1 MWITWRRST
10 VEAGL
15 FDSDVL
21 LDVLAQRQ
29 PFVFAS
35 AQALNRVT
43 QPQVQGYVSGHAVT
57 NIFYILRRQ
66 VGRET
71 AHELL
76 SKLLQHLQIATVTDE
91 VIRAALQSSMADFED
106 AVTSEAANAAGV
118 EVIVTRNTPDF
129 VASAIPAVLPEEFLA
144 SP

>member
-1 MWITWRRST
+1 LRR
-10 VEAGL
+10 VL

-29 PFVFAS
+29 PFGIAS
-35 AQALNRVT
+35 AQALNTAT
-43 QPQVQGYVSGHAVT
+43 QPQVQGYVAGHAVT

-66 VGRET
+66 VGSET
-71 AHELL
+71 ARELL
-76 SKLLQHLQIATVTDE
+76 SRLLQHLQVANVTDE
-91 VIRAALQSSMADFED
+91 VIRAALQSSMTDFED

-129 VASAIPAVLPEEFLA
+129 AASVILAVLPEEFLA
-144 SP
+144 MPLE